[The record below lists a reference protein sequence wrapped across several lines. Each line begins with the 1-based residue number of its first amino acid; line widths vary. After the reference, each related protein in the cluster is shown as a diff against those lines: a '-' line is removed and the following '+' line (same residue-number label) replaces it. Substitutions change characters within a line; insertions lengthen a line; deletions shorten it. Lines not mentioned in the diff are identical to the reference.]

1 MKIRLSKAFNH
12 NGKDYKELNLDLER
26 LTGQDLI
33 DAEENLRRSGV
44 NTPIGAADFSRS
56 YVAAV
61 AAKAVNLPREAL
73 LGLSAQD
80 FTNILNQT
88 LIFLSGADLE
98 SVTPKTE

>member
-1 MKIRLSKAFNH
+1 MKIRLFKSFNH
-12 NGKDYKELNLDLER
+12 NGKEYKELNLDFDK

-44 NTPIGAADFSRS
+44 NIPLGAADFSRN
-56 YVAAV
+56 YLAAV
-61 AAKAVNLPREAL
+61 AAKAASLPREAL

-98 SVTPKTE
+98 SQENKTE